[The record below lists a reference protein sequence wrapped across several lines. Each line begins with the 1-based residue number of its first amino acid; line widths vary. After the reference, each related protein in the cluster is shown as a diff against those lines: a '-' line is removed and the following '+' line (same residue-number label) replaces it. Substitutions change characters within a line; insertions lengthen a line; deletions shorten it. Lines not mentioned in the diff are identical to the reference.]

1 MPDVKPGPRLPQVDG
16 VLVGT
21 QDRNQQRCCRLLV
34 EMPSSRPS
42 KLPKYWSHPGITKI
56 WKKRLVY
63 IGHPEYR
70 DVVNKVE
77 RICETENLNEE
88 VRDLYRCENDKAWYM
103 YDNQFEARCPYPDM
117 LYWTRS
123 FILPTCGS
131 GFCDTSHTGT
141 GATRSTNKIRLW
153 C

>member
-1 MPDVKPGPRLPQVDG
+1 MKPGPRLPQLDG

-77 RICETENLNEE
+77 RICETENLNVE

-103 YDNQFEARCPYPDM
+103 YDNQFEARCPY
-117 LYWTRS
+117 LG
-123 FILPTCGS
+123 TCCTGLARLFFPRAGL
-131 GFCDTSHTGT
+131 GFV
-141 GATRSTNKIRLW
+141 IRRTPVLVQLVQQIK
-153 C
+153 